1 MRYVVE
7 CELNRFQAWSGGKT
21 QLEELIDHPKAY
33 DYIVNRIEEAEL
45 CFYEEGEPAPRLILT
60 IIFGFYMKYDLEE
73 AGFLNEDHEWI
84 EDVDEEEEEEDED
97 A

>member
-21 QLEELIDHPKAY
+21 WLEELIDHPKAY
-33 DYIVNRIEEAEL
+33 DYIVNRLEEAESY
-45 CFYEEGEPAPRLILT
+45 FYEEGEARTETDINDYLW
-60 IIFGFYMKYDLEE
+60 FYMKYDLEE
-73 AGFLNEDHEWI
+73 AGFLNEDYEWI
-84 EDVDEEEEEEDED
+84 ENTNEEEEDED

>member
-7 CELNRFQAWSGGKT
+7 RELNRFPAWSGGKT
-21 QLEELIDHPKAY
+21 WLKELIDHPKAY
-33 DYIVNRIEEAEL
+33 DYIVNQLEEAEL
-45 CFYEEGEPAPRLILT
+45 YFYEKGEVRTETEINDYLW
-60 IIFGFYMKYDLEE
+60 FYMKYDLEE

-84 EDVDEEEEEEDED
+84 EDTNEEEENED

>member
-21 QLEELIDHPKAY
+21 WLEELIDHPKAY

-45 CFYEEGEPAPRLILT
+45 CFYEEGEARRTETDINDYLW
-60 IIFGFYMKYDLEE
+60 FYMKYDLEE

-84 EDVDEEEEEEDED
+84 EDDNEEEEDED

>member
-1 MRYVVE
+1 MRYIVD

-21 QLEELIDHPKAY
+21 RLEELIDHPKAY
-33 DYIVNRIEEAEL
+33 NHIADLMEEFELYGTETDINDYL
-45 CFYEEGEPAPRLILT
+45 W
-60 IIFGFYMKYDLEE
+60 FYMANDLEE

-84 EDVDEEEEEEDED
+84 DEEEEEEDED

>member
-21 QLEELIDHPKAY
+21 WLEELIDHPKAY
-33 DYIVNRIEEAEL
+33 DYIVNRLEEAEL
-45 CFYEEGEPAPRLILT
+45 YFYEEGEACTETDINDYLW
-60 IIFGFYMKYDLEE
+60 FYMKYDLEE
-73 AGFLNEDHEWI
+73 AGFLNEDYEWI
-84 EDVDEEEEEEDED
+84 ENTNEEEEDED

>member
-21 QLEELIDHPKAY
+21 WLEELIDHPKAY
-33 DYIVNRIEEAEL
+33 DYIVDLIEESEL
-45 CFYEEGEPAPRLILT
+45 YGDGEISTETDINDYLW
-60 IIFGFYMKYDLEE
+60 FYMADDLEE
-73 AGFLNEDHEWI
+73 AGFLNEDHEWV
-84 EDVDEEEEEEDED
+84 EDNNGEEEDED

>member
-21 QLEELIDHPKAY
+21 WLEELINHPEAY
-33 DYIVNRIEEAEL
+33 DYIVDLIELKDLCYDGEL
-45 CFYEEGEPAPRLILT
+45 STETDINDYLW
-60 IIFGFYMKYDLEE
+60 FYMKYDLEK

-84 EDVDEEEEEEDED
+84 EDDDGEEEDEND
-97 A
+97 

>member
-21 QLEELIDHPKAY
+21 WLEELIDHPKAY

-45 CFYEEGEPAPRLILT
+45 CSYEEGEARTETDINDYLW
-60 IIFGFYMKYDLEE
+60 FYMKYDLEE

-84 EDVDEEEEEEDED
+84 EDVDEEEEDED

>member
-21 QLEELIDHPKAY
+21 WLEELIDHPKAY
-33 DYIVNRIEEAEL
+33 DYIVNRLEEAEL
-45 CFYEEGEPAPRLILT
+45 CFDEEGEVRTETDINDYLW
-60 IIFGFYMKYDLEE
+60 FYMKYDLEE
-73 AGFLNEDHEWI
+73 AGFLNEDYEWI
-84 EDVDEEEEEEDED
+84 EDDDEEEEGED

>member
-21 QLEELIDHPKAY
+21 WLEELIDHPKAY
-33 DYIVNRIEEAEL
+33 DYIVNRLEEAEL
-45 CFYEEGEPAPRLILT
+45 YFYEEDEARTETDINDYLW
-60 IIFGFYMKYDLEE
+60 FYMKYDLEE
-73 AGFLNEDHEWI
+73 AWFLNEDHEWI
-84 EDVDEEEEEEDED
+84 EDTDEEEENED

>member
-21 QLEELIDHPKAY
+21 WLEELIDHPKAY
-33 DYIVNRIEEAEL
+33 DYIVNRIGEAEL
-45 CFYEEGEPAPRLILT
+45 CFYEEGEARTETDINDYLW
-60 IIFGFYMKYDLEE
+60 FYMKYDLEE

-84 EDVDEEEEEEDED
+84 EDDNEEEEDED

>member
-21 QLEELIDHPKAY
+21 WLEELIDHPKAY

-45 CFYEEGEPAPRLILT
+45 CFYEEDEARTETDINDYLW
-60 IIFGFYMKYDLEE
+60 FYMKYDLEE

-84 EDVDEEEEEEDED
+84 EYVDEEEEDED

>member
-1 MRYVVE
+1 MNLIVFKHG
-7 CELNRFQAWSGGKT
+7 LAGKT
-21 QLEELIDHPKAY
+21 WLEELIDHPKAY

-45 CFYEEGEPAPRLILT
+45 CFYEEGEASTETDINDYLW
-60 IIFGFYMKYDLEE
+60 FYMKYDLEE

-84 EDVDEEEEEEDED
+84 EDVDEEEEDED

>member
-21 QLEELIDHPKAY
+21 WLEELIDHPKAY
-33 DYIVNRIEEAEL
+33 DYIVDLIEETEL
-45 CFYEEGEPAPRLILT
+45 YGDGEARTETDINDYLW
-60 IIFGFYMKYDLEE
+60 FYMADDLEE

-84 EDVDEEEEEEDED
+84 EDTDEEEEDED

>member
-7 CELNRFQAWSGGKT
+7 CELNRFQAWSGGKIW
-21 QLEELIDHPKAY
+21 LEELIDHPKAY
-33 DYIVNRIEEAEL
+33 DYIADLMEESEL
-45 CFYEEGEPAPRLILT
+45 YGTETDINDYLW
-60 IIFGFYMKYDLEE
+60 FYMKYDLEE

-84 EDVDEEEEEEDED
+84 EDTDEEEEDED